1 MVSEA
6 GEKAVRETVNLWK
19 AEFIKMRHMGFYL
32 LHIFGAVIP
41 SVIFL
46 LYYTV
51 AHWEMR
57 SQITG
62 FIETIGI
69 AFPMMAGILC
79 AKSVELEQSGHFQTF
94 FGVSVWRG
102 HAFLAKWMSL
112 QSLAFAA
119 VFSAVGIF
127 AAGEILL
134 LENTKISVSAY
145 LVMAFFLWAGSIPLY
160 AEHLFLSLKFS
171 GTVSMGVSALET
183 LIAALFV
190 SKLGDGIWMFFPA
203 SFSARGSM
211 MYVTDIYCHGTSGWY
226 TAVQLRQ
233 MAVMCGL
240 IGFAIC
246 AIIIVWFHFFEGR
259 DYGD

>member
-1 MVSEA
+1 
-6 GEKAVRETVNLWK
+6 
-19 AEFIKMRHMGFYL
+19 MGFYL
-32 LHIFGAVIP
+32 LHIFGAVFP
-41 SVIFL
+41 GVIFL

-51 AHWEMR
+51 THWDLR

-62 FIETIGI
+62 FVETIGI
-69 AFPMMAGILC
+69 VFPMVAGIVC

-94 FGVSVWRG
+94 FGVSAHRG

-112 QSLAFAA
+112 QGLVFAA

-127 AAGEILL
+127 AAGEIFFLS
-134 LENTKISVSAY
+134 NTSISIFAY
-145 LVMAFFLWAGSIPLY
+145 LVMAFLLWAGSIPLY
-160 AEHLFLSLKFS
+160 AEHLFLSLRFS

-190 SKLGDGIWMFFPA
+190 SKLGDGIWMFIPA

-211 MYVTDIYCHGTSGWY
+211 MYVTDIYCHGISGWY

-233 MAVMCGL
+233 MTVMCGL

-259 DYGD
+259 GYGD